1 MTRGIRVRRAD
12 GALRGTVRSTRL
24 LRKALAV
31 VALASALAF
40 SVGASSALAATS
52 DDEDLP
58 PYTWSVTMLDGA
70 HVTSRDP
77 FGGMMFVPGEPLTSG
92 YLLHHTPDINGALE
106 LSATPRTP
114 PNPVEDELWITIGVN
129 GTPGEAVRLSDMLR
143 NGESALATSALPEG
157 TVRFDVSIE
166 LEADSVNYS
175 ALEMLKFAFAI
186 TVSDREAGVP
196 TTPEPTTT
204 PRPST
209 SPLPTTPG
217 DGDGSGVG
225 SGDGSGDGDGTG
237 GAGTGGTGTDGTDT
251 AGTGTG
257 GTGTNGRALRNGATG
272 LSVTGPAFVG
282 LLVAVASVSITAG
295 LILTGRRRSTERP
308 ARASASE
315 LDRTPN

>member
-1 MTRGIRVRRAD
+1 
-12 GALRGTVRSTRL
+12 
-24 LRKALAV
+24 
-31 VALASALAF
+31 
-40 SVGASSALAATS
+40 
-52 DDEDLP
+52 
-58 PYTWSVTMLDGA
+58 MLDGA

-217 DGDGSGVG
+217 DGDGSG
-225 SGDGSGDGDGTG
+225 DGDGDGTG
-237 GAGTGGTGTDGTDT
+237 GAGTGGTGTDGT
-251 AGTGTG
+251 GTG
-257 GTGTNGRALRNGATG
+257 GTGTDGRALRNGATG